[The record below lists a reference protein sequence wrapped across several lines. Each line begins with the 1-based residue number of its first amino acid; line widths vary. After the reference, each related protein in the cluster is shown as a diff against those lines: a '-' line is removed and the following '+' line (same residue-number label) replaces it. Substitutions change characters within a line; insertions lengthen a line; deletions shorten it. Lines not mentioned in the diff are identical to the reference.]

1 MNQLVFIDLLV
12 NQPIPD
18 IENPRGTYDFK
29 TYWDTM
35 FQAFVLTLRMGVE
48 LLYVPGVSC
57 TQ

>member
-1 MNQLVFIDLLV
+1 MISKH
-12 NQPIPD
+12 I
-18 IENPRGTYDFK
+18 K